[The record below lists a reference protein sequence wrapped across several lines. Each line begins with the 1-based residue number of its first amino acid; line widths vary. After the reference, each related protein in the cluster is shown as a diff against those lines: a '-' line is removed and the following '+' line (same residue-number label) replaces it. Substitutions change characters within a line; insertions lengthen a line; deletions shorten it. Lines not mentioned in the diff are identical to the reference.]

1 MIKHKILVLGASGML
16 GNAVFRYFVEHTEH
30 DVVGSIRADSARKK
44 LPMNLRDHTIS
55 GGVADDPDMLVR
67 LIDRAQ
73 PTIVINCVGL
83 IKQLEDG
90 NDPLSAIP
98 INSTLPHRL
107 ARLCSLIG
115 ARLVHLSTDCVFSG
129 KKGMYSESDIPDASD
144 FYGRTKLLGEV
155 DYPHAITLRTSI
167 IGHELQGSS
176 SLIGWFLSQEGSVKG
191 YSKAVFSG
199 LPTVEI
205 ARIIEE
211 FVLPNETMRGLYHLS
226 AEPINKYSL
235 LQLVAQAYGKKIQLL
250 EDKSLVIDRS
260 LDSSRF
266 RKLTGF
272 MPESWPVLVER
283 MCEFK

>member
-30 DVVGSIRADSARKK
+30 DVLGSIRADSARHK
-44 LPMNLRDHTIS
+44 LPINLRDHTIS
-55 GGVADDPDMLVR
+55 GGVVDDPDMLVR

-205 ARIIEE
+205 ARIIQE
-211 FVLPNETMRGLYHLS
+211 FVLPNDTMRGLYHLS

-235 LQLVAQAYGKKIQLL
+235 LQLVAQVYGKKIQIL

-260 LDSSRF
+260 LDSSKF

-272 MPESWPVLVER
+272 TPESWPVLVNR

>member
-1 MIKHKILVLGASGML
+1 MIKHKILILGASGML
-16 GNAVFRYFVEHTEH
+16 GNAIFRYFVEHTEH
-30 DVVGSIRADSARKK
+30 CVVGSIRADSARHK

-55 GGVADDPDMLVR
+55 GGAVDDPDMLAR

-129 KKGMYSESDIPDASD
+129 KKGMYLESDIPDASD

-176 SLIGWFLSQEGSVKG
+176 SLIGWFLSQEKSVKG

-205 ARIIEE
+205 ARIIQE
-211 FVLPNETMRGLYHLS
+211 FVLPNDTMRGLYHLS

-235 LQLVAQAYGKKIQLL
+235 LQLVAQAYGKKIQIL

-272 MPESWPVLVER
+272 MPESWPVLVHR